1 MADEPSTPTD
11 FETDSVKGGESA
23 SSAMGNESEGPTQG
37 TDMSVNENV
46 DEQRGAEDDA
56 LSLNDV
62 ISADSVD
69 DSKNKSE
76 PTTRSDLADKADE
89 AHTAPSDDSGEEDR
103 TEDAPEQEGVE
114 QDNSTPES
122 AEQESAKDGES
133 ENADG
138 KTNEDASGKE
148 SSEKEN
154 ADKEASDSDDDE
166 DDGPSFD
173 DLDLSDDVVRA
184 VKKVGFETPSPI
196 QAATIP
202 ILAQGRDVVGLAQT
216 GTGKT
221 AAFALPILSR
231 LDRSQKKPQAL
242 VLSPTR
248 ELALQV
254 ADAFQ
259 EFADHLG
266 GVHVLPI
273 YGGQS
278 YGIQLSGLRRGAHIV
293 VGTPGRVIDHLE
305 RGSLDLSELRYLVLD
320 EADEMLNMGFQ
331 EDVERILA
339 DTPEHKQ
346 TALFSATMPA
356 SIRRLSK
363 QYLEDP
369 REVTIKSQ
377 QRTADNIHQQYLLV
391 NHHYKLDALT
401 RILEVTEFDAM
412 IMFARTKQNT
422 EELAEKLRA
431 RGFSAAAINGDMAQN
446 QRERTVDQLRDGRLD
461 ILVATDVAA
470 RGLDVERISHVV
482 NYDIPHDTESYV
494 HRIGRTGR
502 AGRSGEAI
510 LFVTP
515 RERRLLRSIERATK
529 SSIEEMQLPTVDEVN
544 ETRKAKFAQS
554 ITESLADPQVDL
566 FRGLINSYA
575 EEHET
580 PLADIAAALAT
591 QSQSGDEFLLKEDTI
606 RRNDRRNDR
615 RGRRND
621 REPDTRSL
629 NERFSGK
636 EPPRFTDRTGK
647 EMAVYKIAV
656 GKRQQVRP
664 GAIVGAI
671 ANEGGLNSRD
681 FGKISIFSEHSLVEL
696 PADLPMEAFEAL
708 EDTRV
713 SGQLIKIEP
722 DPGAPAGRPG
732 AHKRDRQSGDRR
744 GGRFNDRGHGDR
756 RSRGRDGGRGFN
768 DRGFRGR
775 GRDDRGRDDRGRG
788 GRDSWDRGDRRRDG
802 GRNDRRDGGRN
813 DRNRGGRDWNGRGG
827 RGFNDRGFR
836 GRGRDD
842 RY

>member
-1 MADEPSTPTD
+1 MADEPTTPTE
-11 FETDSVKGGESA
+11 FETDSVKGSESR

-56 LSLNDV
+56 LTLDDV
-62 ISADSVD
+62 ISVDSVD
-69 DSKNKSE
+69 DSKDKSE
-76 PTTRSDLADKADE
+76 PVTSSDVADSGDE
-89 AHTAPSDDSGEEDR
+89 AHTASTENGGDETRAEDASEQDDASDQDAPAKETSDKENSDD
-103 TEDAPEQEGVE
+103 
-114 QDNSTPES
+114 
-122 AEQESAKDGES
+122 
-133 ENADG
+133 
-138 KTNEDASGKE
+138 DASGKE
-148 SSEKEN
+148 SS
-154 ADKEASDSDDDE
+154 DKDASTDTDDDE
-166 DDGPSFD
+166 DEGPSFD

-305 RGSLDLSELRYLVLD
+305 RGSLDLSELKYLVLD

-696 PADLPMEAFEAL
+696 PADLPMEVFEAL

>member
-1 MADEPSTPTD
+1 MADEPTTPID
-11 FETDSVKGGESA
+11 FETNSVKGGESA

-56 LSLNDV
+56 LTLDDM

-76 PTTRSDLADKADE
+76 PTTSSDAADSGDE
-89 AHTAPSDDSGEEDR
+89 AHTASSDDSGEEDR
-103 TEDAPEQEGVE
+103 TEDAPEQE
-114 QDNSTPES
+114 
-122 AEQESAKDGES
+122 
-133 ENADG
+133 
-138 KTNEDASGKE
+138 DAS
-148 SSEKEN
+148 
-154 ADKEASDSDDDE
+154 DQDASDKDASSDEDDE
-166 DDGPSFD
+166 DEDDEDEGPSFD

-202 ILAQGRDVVGLAQT
+202 ILAQGQDVVGLAQT

-305 RGSLDLSELRYLVLD
+305 RGSLDLSELKYLVLD

-696 PADLPMEAFEAL
+696 PADLPMEVFEAL

-775 GRDDRGRDDRGRG
+775 GRDDRGRG

>member
-1 MADEPSTPTD
+1 MADEPTTPTD
-11 FETDSVKGGESA
+11 FETNSVKGGESA

-56 LSLNDV
+56 LTLDDV

-69 DSKNKSE
+69 DSKDKSE
-76 PTTRSDLADKADE
+76 PTTSSDVADSGDE
-89 AHTAPSDDSGEEDR
+89 AHTASAENGGDETR
-103 TEDAPEQEGVE
+103 AEDAPEQESTSD
-114 QDNSTPES
+114 QDTSDKET
-122 AEQESAKDGES
+122 SAKD
-133 ENADG
+133 
-138 KTNEDASGKE
+138 AST
-148 SSEKEN
+148 
-154 ADKEASDSDDDE
+154 DTDDDKDE
-166 DDGPSFD
+166 GPSFD
-173 DLDLSDDVVRA
+173 DLDLSEDVVRA

-305 RGSLDLSELRYLVLD
+305 RGSLDLSELKYLVLD

-369 REVTIKSQ
+369 REVTITSQ

-606 RRNDRRNDR
+606 RRNNRRHDRG
-615 RGRRND
+615 GRRND

-629 NERFSGK
+629 SERFSGK

-696 PADLPMEAFEAL
+696 PADLPMEVFEAL

-732 AHKRDRQSGDRR
+732 ARNRDRQSGDRR
-744 GGRFNDRGHGDR
+744 GRFNDRGHGDR

-768 DRGFRGR
+768 DRGFHGR
-775 GRDDRGRDDRGRG
+775 GRDDRGRGGRG

-802 GRNDRRDGGRN
+802 GRNDR
-813 DRNRGGRDWNGRGG
+813 NRGGRQ
-827 RGFNDRGFR
+827 FNDRGHRFSN
-836 GRGRDD
+836 RGRDD
-842 RY
+842 RF

>member
-1 MADEPSTPTD
+1 MADEPTTPTD

-23 SSAMGNESEGPTQG
+23 SSAMGNESDGPTQG

-46 DEQRGAEDDA
+46 DEQRGADDDA
-56 LSLNDV
+56 LTLDDV

-69 DSKNKSE
+69 DSKDKSE
-76 PTTRSDLADKADE
+76 PTTSSDVADSADE
-89 AHTAPSDDSGEEDR
+89 AHTASSDDSGDETRAED
-103 TEDAPEQEGVE
+103 TPEQE
-114 QDNSTPES
+114 STS
-122 AEQESAKDGES
+122 DQ
-133 ENADG
+133 
-138 KTNEDASGKE
+138 DASDE
-148 SSEKEN
+148 
-154 ADKEASDSDDDE
+154 DDE
-166 DDGPSFD
+166 DNGPSFD
-173 DLDLSDDVVRA
+173 DLDLSDDVVLA

-259 EFADHLG
+259 EFADHVG

-305 RGSLDLSELRYLVLD
+305 RGSLDLSELKYLVLD

-566 FRGLINSYA
+566 FRSLINSYA

-591 QSQSGDEFLLKEDTI
+591 QSQSGDEFLLKEDTL

-696 PADLPMEAFEAL
+696 PADLPMEVFEAL

-732 AHKRDRQSGDRR
+732 AHKWDRQSGDRR

-775 GRDDRGRDDRGRG
+775 GRDDRSRD
-788 GRDSWDRGDRRRDG
+788 
-802 GRNDRRDGGRN
+802 
-813 DRNRGGRDWNGRGG
+813 GRDWNGRGG

>member
-1 MADEPSTPTD
+1 MADEPTTPTN

-46 DEQRGAEDDA
+46 QEQRGAENDA
-56 LSLNDV
+56 LTLDDV

-69 DSKNKSE
+69 DATDKSE
-76 PTTRSDLADKADE
+76 PATSSDVADDVDE
-89 AHTAPSDDSGEEDR
+89 AHSAPIDDNSEGAYAEN
-103 TEDAPEQEGVE
+103 APEAEPV
-114 QDNSTPES
+114 
-122 AEQESAKDGES
+122 EQESFKDGES
-133 ENADG
+133 QNADG
-138 KTNEDASGKE
+138 NLNEDVSDQNVAGTETS
-148 SSEKEN
+148 
-154 ADKEASDSDDDE
+154 DKEASNKEASTATNDGE

-305 RGSLDLSELRYLVLD
+305 RGSLDLSGLKYLVLD

-369 REVTIKSQ
+369 REVTITSQ

-580 PLADIAAALAT
+580 PLVDIAAALAT

-606 RRNDRRNDR
+606 RRNDRRHDR
-615 RGRRND
+615 RGRSND

-629 NERFSGK
+629 SERFSGK

-656 GKRQQVRP
+656 GKRHQVRP

-696 PADLPMEAFEAL
+696 PADLPMEVFEAL

-722 DPGAPAGRPG
+722 DSGAPAGRPG
-732 AHKRDRQSGDRR
+732 ARNRDRQSGDRR
-744 GGRFNDRGHGDR
+744 GRFNDRGHGDR
-756 RSRGRDGGRGFN
+756 RSRGRDGGHGFN

-788 GRDSWDRGDRRRDG
+788 HRDSWDRGDRRRDG
-802 GRNDRRDGGRN
+802 GRNDR
-813 DRNRGGRDWNGRGG
+813 NRGGREWNSRGG
-827 RGFNDRGFR
+827 RQFNDRGHRFSN
-836 GRGRDD
+836 RGRDD

>member
-1 MADEPSTPTD
+1 MADEPTTPTD

-56 LSLNDV
+56 LTLDDM

-76 PTTRSDLADKADE
+76 PTTSSDAADSGDE
-89 AHTAPSDDSGEEDR
+89 AHTASSDDSGEEDR
-103 TEDAPEQEGVE
+103 TEDAPEQE
-114 QDNSTPES
+114 
-122 AEQESAKDGES
+122 
-133 ENADG
+133 
-138 KTNEDASGKE
+138 DAS
-148 SSEKEN
+148 
-154 ADKEASDSDDDE
+154 DQDASDKDASSDEDDE
-166 DDGPSFD
+166 DEDDEDEGLSFD

-202 ILAQGRDVVGLAQT
+202 ILAQGQDVVGLAQT

-305 RGSLDLSELRYLVLD
+305 RGSLDLSELKYLVLD

-696 PADLPMEAFEAL
+696 PADLPMEVFEAL

-775 GRDDRGRDDRGRG
+775 GRDDRGRG

>member
-1 MADEPSTPTD
+1 MADEPTTPID
-11 FETDSVKGGESA
+11 FETNSVKGGESA

-56 LSLNDV
+56 LTLDDV

-69 DSKNKSE
+69 DSKDKSE
-76 PTTRSDLADKADE
+76 PTTSSDVADSGDE
-89 AHTAPSDDSGEEDR
+89 AHTAS
-103 TEDAPEQEGVE
+103 TENGGDETRAEYAPEQESTSD
-114 QDNSTPES
+114 QDASDKET
-122 AEQESAKDGES
+122 SAKD
-133 ENADG
+133 
-138 KTNEDASGKE
+138 AST
-148 SSEKEN
+148 
-154 ADKEASDSDDDE
+154 DTDDDKDE
-166 DDGPSFD
+166 GPSFD

-305 RGSLDLSELRYLVLD
+305 RGSLDLSELKYLVLD

-431 RGFSAAAINGDMAQN
+431 RGFSAAAINGDMA

-681 FGKISIFSEHSLVEL
+681 FGKISIFPEHSLVEL
-696 PADLPMEAFEAL
+696 PADLPMEVFEAL

-813 DRNRGGRDWNGRGG
+813 DRNRSGRDWNGRGG

-836 GRGRDD
+836 GRSRDD

>member
-1 MADEPSTPTD
+1 MADEPTTPTD

-23 SSAMGNESEGPTQG
+23 SSAMGNESDGPTQG

-46 DEQRGAEDDA
+46 DEQRGADDDA
-56 LSLNDV
+56 LTLDDV

-69 DSKNKSE
+69 DSKDKSE
-76 PTTRSDLADKADE
+76 PTTSSDVADSADE
-89 AHTAPSDDSGEEDR
+89 AHTASSDDSGDETRAED
-103 TEDAPEQEGVE
+103 TPEQE
-114 QDNSTPES
+114 STS
-122 AEQESAKDGES
+122 DQ
-133 ENADG
+133 
-138 KTNEDASGKE
+138 DASDE
-148 SSEKEN
+148 
-154 ADKEASDSDDDE
+154 DDE
-166 DDGPSFD
+166 DNGPSFD
-173 DLDLSDDVVRA
+173 DLDLSDDVVLA

-305 RGSLDLSELRYLVLD
+305 RGSLDLSELKYLVLD

-566 FRGLINSYA
+566 FRSLINSYA

-591 QSQSGDEFLLKEDTI
+591 QSQSGDEFLLKEDTL

-621 REPDTRSL
+621 REPYTRSL

-696 PADLPMEAFEAL
+696 PADLPMEVFEAL

-732 AHKRDRQSGDRR
+732 AHKWDRQSGDRR

-775 GRDDRGRDDRGRG
+775 GRDDRSRDDRGRG
-788 GRDSWDRGDRRRDG
+788 GRDSWDRGDRRC
-802 GRNDRRDGGRN
+802 DGGRN

>member
-1 MADEPSTPTD
+1 MADEPTTPTD

-23 SSAMGNESEGPTQG
+23 SSAMGNESDGPTQG

-46 DEQRGAEDDA
+46 DEQRGADDDA
-56 LSLNDV
+56 LTLDDV

-69 DSKNKSE
+69 DSKDKSE
-76 PTTRSDLADKADE
+76 PTTSSDVADSADE
-89 AHTAPSDDSGEEDR
+89 AHTASSDDSGDETRAED
-103 TEDAPEQEGVE
+103 TPEQE
-114 QDNSTPES
+114 STS
-122 AEQESAKDGES
+122 DQ
-133 ENADG
+133 
-138 KTNEDASGKE
+138 DASDE
-148 SSEKEN
+148 
-154 ADKEASDSDDDE
+154 DDE
-166 DDGPSFD
+166 DNGPSFD
-173 DLDLSDDVVRA
+173 DLDLSDDVVLA

-221 AAFALPILSR
+221 AAFTLPILSR

-305 RGSLDLSELRYLVLD
+305 RGSLDLSELKYLVLD

-566 FRGLINSYA
+566 FRSLINSYA

-591 QSQSGDEFLLKEDTI
+591 QSQSGDEFLLKEDTL

-696 PADLPMEAFEAL
+696 PADLPMEVFEAL

-713 SGQLIKIEP
+713 SGQLITIEP

-732 AHKRDRQSGDRR
+732 AHKWDRQSGDRR

-775 GRDDRGRDDRGRG
+775 GRDDRSRDDRGRG
-788 GRDSWDRGDRRRDG
+788 GRDSWDRGDRRC
-802 GRNDRRDGGRN
+802 DGGRN

>member
-1 MADEPSTPTD
+1 MADEPTTPTD

-23 SSAMGNESEGPTQG
+23 SSAMGNESDGPTQG

-46 DEQRGAEDDA
+46 DEQRGADDDA
-56 LSLNDV
+56 LTLDDV

-69 DSKNKSE
+69 DSKDKSE
-76 PTTRSDLADKADE
+76 PTTSSDVADSADE
-89 AHTAPSDDSGEEDR
+89 AHTASSDDSGDETRAED
-103 TEDAPEQEGVE
+103 TPEQE
-114 QDNSTPES
+114 STS
-122 AEQESAKDGES
+122 DQ
-133 ENADG
+133 
-138 KTNEDASGKE
+138 DASDE
-148 SSEKEN
+148 
-154 ADKEASDSDDDE
+154 DDE
-166 DDGPSFD
+166 DNGPSFD
-173 DLDLSDDVVRA
+173 DLDLSDDVVLA

-221 AAFALPILSR
+221 AAFTLPILSR

-305 RGSLDLSELRYLVLD
+305 RGSLDLSELKYLVLD

-566 FRGLINSYA
+566 FRSLINSYA

-591 QSQSGDEFLLKEDTI
+591 QSQSGDEFLLKEDTL

-696 PADLPMEAFEAL
+696 PADLPMEVFEAL

-732 AHKRDRQSGDRR
+732 AHKWDRQSGDRR

-775 GRDDRGRDDRGRG
+775 GRDDRSRDDRGRG
-788 GRDSWDRGDRRRDG
+788 GRDSWDRGDRRC
-802 GRNDRRDGGRN
+802 DGGRN

>member
-1 MADEPSTPTD
+1 MADEPTTPTE
-11 FETDSVKGGESA
+11 FETDSVKGGESR

-46 DEQRGAEDDA
+46 DEQRGAEDD
-56 LSLNDV
+56 SLTLDDV
-62 ISADSVD
+62 ISVDSVD
-69 DSKNKSE
+69 DSKDKSE
-76 PTTRSDLADKADE
+76 PVTSSDVADSGDE
-89 AHTAPSDDSGEEDR
+89 AHTASTENGGDETRAEDASEQDDASDQDAPAKETSDKENSDD
-103 TEDAPEQEGVE
+103 
-114 QDNSTPES
+114 
-122 AEQESAKDGES
+122 
-133 ENADG
+133 
-138 KTNEDASGKE
+138 DASGKE
-148 SSEKEN
+148 SS
-154 ADKEASDSDDDE
+154 DKDASTDTDDDE
-166 DDGPSFD
+166 DEGPSFD

-305 RGSLDLSELRYLVLD
+305 RGSLDLSELKYLVLD

-575 EEHET
+575 EENET

-696 PADLPMEAFEAL
+696 PADLPMEVFEAL

>member
-1 MADEPSTPTD
+1 MADEPTTPTD

-56 LSLNDV
+56 LTLDDM

-76 PTTRSDLADKADE
+76 PTTSSDAADSGDE
-89 AHTAPSDDSGEEDR
+89 AHTASSDDSGEEDR
-103 TEDAPEQEGVE
+103 TEDAPEQE
-114 QDNSTPES
+114 
-122 AEQESAKDGES
+122 
-133 ENADG
+133 
-138 KTNEDASGKE
+138 DAS
-148 SSEKEN
+148 
-154 ADKEASDSDDDE
+154 DQDASDKDASSDEDDE
-166 DDGPSFD
+166 DEGPSFD

-202 ILAQGRDVVGLAQT
+202 ILAQGQDVVGLAQT

-305 RGSLDLSELRYLVLD
+305 RGSLDLSELKYLVLD

-696 PADLPMEAFEAL
+696 PADLPMEVFEAL

-775 GRDDRGRDDRGRG
+775 GRDDRGRG

>member
-1 MADEPSTPTD
+1 MADEPTTPTE
-11 FETDSVKGGESA
+11 FETDSVKGGESR

-46 DEQRGAEDDA
+46 DEQRGAEDD
-56 LSLNDV
+56 SLTLDDV
-62 ISADSVD
+62 ISVDSVD
-69 DSKNKSE
+69 DSKDKSE
-76 PTTRSDLADKADE
+76 PVTSSDVADSGDE
-89 AHTAPSDDSGEEDR
+89 AHTVSTENGGDETRAEDASEQDDASDQDAPAKETSDKENSDD
-103 TEDAPEQEGVE
+103 
-114 QDNSTPES
+114 
-122 AEQESAKDGES
+122 
-133 ENADG
+133 
-138 KTNEDASGKE
+138 DASGKE
-148 SSEKEN
+148 SS
-154 ADKEASDSDDDE
+154 DKDASTDTDDDE
-166 DDGPSFD
+166 DEGPSFD

-305 RGSLDLSELRYLVLD
+305 RGSLDLSELKYLVLD

-696 PADLPMEAFEAL
+696 PADLPMEVFEAL

>member
-1 MADEPSTPTD
+1 MADEPTTPTD

-23 SSAMGNESEGPTQG
+23 SSAMGNESDGPTQG

-46 DEQRGAEDDA
+46 DEQRGADDDA
-56 LSLNDV
+56 LTLDDV

-69 DSKNKSE
+69 DSKDKSE
-76 PTTRSDLADKADE
+76 PTTSSDVADSADE
-89 AHTAPSDDSGEEDR
+89 AHTASSDDSGDETRAED
-103 TEDAPEQEGVE
+103 TPEQE
-114 QDNSTPES
+114 STS
-122 AEQESAKDGES
+122 DQ
-133 ENADG
+133 
-138 KTNEDASGKE
+138 DASDE
-148 SSEKEN
+148 
-154 ADKEASDSDDDE
+154 DDE
-166 DDGPSFD
+166 DNGPSFD
-173 DLDLSDDVVRA
+173 DLDLSDDVVLA

-266 GVHVLPI
+266 GVHVLPS

-305 RGSLDLSELRYLVLD
+305 RGSLDLSELKYLVLD

-566 FRGLINSYA
+566 FRSLINSYA

-591 QSQSGDEFLLKEDTI
+591 QSQSGDEFLLKEDTL

-696 PADLPMEAFEAL
+696 PADLPMEVFEAL

-732 AHKRDRQSGDRR
+732 AHKWDRQSGDRR

-775 GRDDRGRDDRGRG
+775 GRDDRSRDDRGRG
-788 GRDSWDRGDRRRDG
+788 GRDSWDRGDRRC
-802 GRNDRRDGGRN
+802 DGGRN

>member
-1 MADEPSTPTD
+1 MADEPTTPTD

-23 SSAMGNESEGPTQG
+23 SSAMGNESDGPTQG

-46 DEQRGAEDDA
+46 DEQRGADDDA
-56 LSLNDV
+56 LTLDDV

-69 DSKNKSE
+69 DSKDKSE
-76 PTTRSDLADKADE
+76 PTTSSDVADSADE
-89 AHTAPSDDSGEEDR
+89 AHTASSDDSGDETRAED
-103 TEDAPEQEGVE
+103 TPEQE
-114 QDNSTPES
+114 STS
-122 AEQESAKDGES
+122 DQ
-133 ENADG
+133 
-138 KTNEDASGKE
+138 DASDE
-148 SSEKEN
+148 
-154 ADKEASDSDDDE
+154 DDE
-166 DDGPSFD
+166 DNGPSFD
-173 DLDLSDDVVRA
+173 DLDLSDDVVLA
-184 VKKVGFETPSPI
+184 VKKAGFETPSPI

-305 RGSLDLSELRYLVLD
+305 RGSLDLSELKYLVLD

-566 FRGLINSYA
+566 FRSLINSYA

-591 QSQSGDEFLLKEDTI
+591 QSQSGDEFLLKEDTL

-696 PADLPMEAFEAL
+696 PADLPMEVFEAL

-732 AHKRDRQSGDRR
+732 AHKWDRQSGDRR

-775 GRDDRGRDDRGRG
+775 GRDDRSRDDRG
-788 GRDSWDRGDRRRDG
+788 
-802 GRNDRRDGGRN
+802 
-813 DRNRGGRDWNGRGG
+813 RGGRDWNGRGG

>member
-1 MADEPSTPTD
+1 MADEPTTPTN

-37 TDMSVNENV
+37 SDMSVNENV

-56 LSLNDV
+56 LTLDDV

-69 DSKNKSE
+69 DSKDKSE
-76 PTTRSDLADKADE
+76 PATSSDVADSADE
-89 AHTAPSDDSGEEDR
+89 AHTASTDNSGDETR
-103 TEDAPEQEGVE
+103 AEDAPEQE
-114 QDNSTPES
+114 S
-122 AEQESAKDGES
+122 ASDQ
-133 ENADG
+133 
-138 KTNEDASGKE
+138 DASDKENFDDDASDKE
-148 SSEKEN
+148 SS
-154 ADKEASDSDDDE
+154 DKDASTETDDDK
-166 DDGPSFD
+166 DDGLSFD

-305 RGSLDLSELRYLVLD
+305 RGSLDLSELKYLVLD
-320 EADEMLNMGFQ
+320 EADEILNMGFQ

-470 RGLDVERISHVV
+470 RGLDIERISHVV

-554 ITESLADPQVDL
+554 ITES
-566 FRGLINSYA
+566 

-696 PADLPMEAFEAL
+696 PADLPMEVFEAL

-722 DPGAPAGRPG
+722 DPGAPVGRPG
-732 AHKRDRQSGDRR
+732 AHKRDRQLGDRR

-802 GRNDRRDGGRN
+802 GRRDGGRN

>member
-1 MADEPSTPTD
+1 MADEPTTPTD

-23 SSAMGNESEGPTQG
+23 SSAMGNESDGPTQG

-46 DEQRGAEDDA
+46 DEQRGADDDA
-56 LSLNDV
+56 LTLDDV

-69 DSKNKSE
+69 DSKDKSE
-76 PTTRSDLADKADE
+76 PTTSSDVADSADE
-89 AHTAPSDDSGEEDR
+89 AHTASSDDSGDETRAED
-103 TEDAPEQEGVE
+103 TPEQE
-114 QDNSTPES
+114 STS
-122 AEQESAKDGES
+122 DQ
-133 ENADG
+133 
-138 KTNEDASGKE
+138 DASDE
-148 SSEKEN
+148 
-154 ADKEASDSDDDE
+154 DDE
-166 DDGPSFD
+166 DNGPSFD
-173 DLDLSDDVVRA
+173 DLDLSDDVVLA

-305 RGSLDLSELRYLVLD
+305 RGSLDLSELKYLVLD

-566 FRGLINSYA
+566 FRSLINSYA

-591 QSQSGDEFLLKEDTI
+591 QSQSGDEFLLKEDTL

-696 PADLPMEAFEAL
+696 PADLPMEVFEAL

-732 AHKRDRQSGDRR
+732 AHKWDRQSGDRR

-756 RSRGRDGGRGFN
+756 RSRGRVGGRGFN

-775 GRDDRGRDDRGRG
+775 GRDDRSRDDRGRG
-788 GRDSWDRGDRRRDG
+788 GRDSWDRGDRRC
-802 GRNDRRDGGRN
+802 DGGRN

>member
-1 MADEPSTPTD
+1 
-11 FETDSVKGGESA
+11 
-23 SSAMGNESEGPTQG
+23 
-37 TDMSVNENV
+37 MSVNENV
-46 DEQRGAEDDA
+46 DEQRGADDDA
-56 LSLNDV
+56 LTLDDV

-69 DSKNKSE
+69 DSKDKSE
-76 PTTRSDLADKADE
+76 PTTSSDVADSADE
-89 AHTAPSDDSGEEDR
+89 AHTASSDDSGDETRAED
-103 TEDAPEQEGVE
+103 TPEQE
-114 QDNSTPES
+114 STS
-122 AEQESAKDGES
+122 DQ
-133 ENADG
+133 
-138 KTNEDASGKE
+138 DASDE
-148 SSEKEN
+148 
-154 ADKEASDSDDDE
+154 DDE
-166 DDGPSFD
+166 DNGPSFD
-173 DLDLSDDVVRA
+173 DLDLSDDVVLA

-305 RGSLDLSELRYLVLD
+305 RGSLDLSELKYLVLD

-566 FRGLINSYA
+566 FRSLINSYA

-591 QSQSGDEFLLKEDTI
+591 QSQSGDEFLLKEDTL

-696 PADLPMEAFEAL
+696 PADLPMEVFEAL

-732 AHKRDRQSGDRR
+732 AHKWDRQSGDRR

-775 GRDDRGRDDRGRG
+775 GRDDRSRDDRGRG
-788 GRDSWDRGDRRRDG
+788 GRDSWDRGDRRC
-802 GRNDRRDGGRN
+802 DGGRN

>member
-1 MADEPSTPTD
+1 MADEPTTPTD

-23 SSAMGNESEGPTQG
+23 SSAMGNESDGPTQG

-46 DEQRGAEDDA
+46 DEQRGADDDA
-56 LSLNDV
+56 LTLDDV

-69 DSKNKSE
+69 DSKDKSE
-76 PTTRSDLADKADE
+76 PTTSSDVADSADE
-89 AHTAPSDDSGEEDR
+89 AHTASSDDSGDETRAED
-103 TEDAPEQEGVE
+103 TPEQE
-114 QDNSTPES
+114 STS
-122 AEQESAKDGES
+122 DQ
-133 ENADG
+133 
-138 KTNEDASGKE
+138 DASDE
-148 SSEKEN
+148 
-154 ADKEASDSDDDE
+154 DDE
-166 DDGPSFD
+166 DNGPSFD
-173 DLDLSDDVVRA
+173 DLDLSDDVVLA

-305 RGSLDLSELRYLVLD
+305 RGSLDLSELKYLVLD

-566 FRGLINSYA
+566 FRSLINSYA

-591 QSQSGDEFLLKEDTI
+591 QSQSGDEFLLKEDTL

-636 EPPRFTDRTGK
+636 EPPRFIDRTGK

-696 PADLPMEAFEAL
+696 PADLPMEVFEAL

-732 AHKRDRQSGDRR
+732 AHKWDRQSGDRR

-775 GRDDRGRDDRGRG
+775 GRDDRSRDDRGRG
-788 GRDSWDRGDRRRDG
+788 GRDSWDRGDRRC
-802 GRNDRRDGGRN
+802 DGGRN

>member
-1 MADEPSTPTD
+1 MADEPTTPTD
-11 FETDSVKGGESA
+11 FETDSVKGGESR

-46 DEQRGAEDDA
+46 DEQRGADDDA
-56 LSLNDV
+56 LTLDDV

-69 DSKNKSE
+69 DSKDKSE
-76 PTTRSDLADKADE
+76 PTTSSDVADSADE
-89 AHTAPSDDSGEEDR
+89 AHTASSDDSGDETRAED
-103 TEDAPEQEGVE
+103 TPEQE
-114 QDNSTPES
+114 STS
-122 AEQESAKDGES
+122 DQ
-133 ENADG
+133 
-138 KTNEDASGKE
+138 DASDE
-148 SSEKEN
+148 
-154 ADKEASDSDDDE
+154 DDE
-166 DDGPSFD
+166 DNGPSFD
-173 DLDLSDDVVRA
+173 DLDLSDDVVLA

-221 AAFALPILSR
+221 AAFTLPILSR

-305 RGSLDLSELRYLVLD
+305 RGSLDLSELKYLVLD

-566 FRGLINSYA
+566 FRSLINSYA

-591 QSQSGDEFLLKEDTI
+591 QSQSGDEFLLKEDTL

-696 PADLPMEAFEAL
+696 PADLPMEVFEAL

-732 AHKRDRQSGDRR
+732 AHKWDRQSGDRR

-775 GRDDRGRDDRGRG
+775 GRDDRSRDDRGRG
-788 GRDSWDRGDRRRDG
+788 GRDSWDRGDRRC
-802 GRNDRRDGGRN
+802 DGGRN

>member
-1 MADEPSTPTD
+1 MADEPTTPTD

-23 SSAMGNESEGPTQG
+23 SSAMGNESDGPTQG

-46 DEQRGAEDDA
+46 DEQRGADDDA
-56 LSLNDV
+56 LTLDDV

-69 DSKNKSE
+69 DSKDKSE
-76 PTTRSDLADKADE
+76 PTTSSDVADSADE
-89 AHTAPSDDSGEEDR
+89 AHTASSDDSGDETRAED
-103 TEDAPEQEGVE
+103 TPEQE
-114 QDNSTPES
+114 STS
-122 AEQESAKDGES
+122 DQ
-133 ENADG
+133 
-138 KTNEDASGKE
+138 DASDE
-148 SSEKEN
+148 
-154 ADKEASDSDDDE
+154 DDE
-166 DDGPSFD
+166 DNGPSFD
-173 DLDLSDDVVRA
+173 DLDLSDDVVLA

-305 RGSLDLSELRYLVLD
+305 RGSLDLSELKYLVLD

-566 FRGLINSYA
+566 FRSLINSYA

-591 QSQSGDEFLLKEDTI
+591 QSQSGDEFLLKEDTL

-696 PADLPMEAFEAL
+696 PADLPMEVFEAL

-732 AHKRDRQSGDRR
+732 AHKWDRQSGDRR

-775 GRDDRGRDDRGRG
+775 GRDDRSRDDRGRG
-788 GRDSWDRGDRRRDG
+788 GRDSWDRGDRRC
-802 GRNDRRDGGRN
+802 DGGRN

>member
-1 MADEPSTPTD
+1 MADEPTTPTD

-23 SSAMGNESEGPTQG
+23 SSAMGNESDGPTQG

-46 DEQRGAEDDA
+46 DEQRGADDDA
-56 LSLNDV
+56 LTLDDV

-69 DSKNKSE
+69 DSKDKSE
-76 PTTRSDLADKADE
+76 PTTSSDVADSADE
-89 AHTAPSDDSGEEDR
+89 AHTASSDDSGDETRAED
-103 TEDAPEQEGVE
+103 TPEQE
-114 QDNSTPES
+114 STS
-122 AEQESAKDGES
+122 DQ
-133 ENADG
+133 
-138 KTNEDASGKE
+138 DASDE
-148 SSEKEN
+148 
-154 ADKEASDSDDDE
+154 DDE
-166 DDGPSFD
+166 DNGPSFD
-173 DLDLSDDVVRA
+173 DLDLSDDVVLA

-305 RGSLDLSELRYLVLD
+305 RGSLDLSELKYLVLD

-377 QRTADNIHQQYLLV
+377 QRTANNIHQQYLLV

-566 FRGLINSYA
+566 FRSLINSYA

-591 QSQSGDEFLLKEDTI
+591 QSQSGDEFLLKEDTL

-696 PADLPMEAFEAL
+696 PADLPMEVFEAL

-732 AHKRDRQSGDRR
+732 AHKWDRQSGDRR

-775 GRDDRGRDDRGRG
+775 GRDDRSRDDRGRG
-788 GRDSWDRGDRRRDG
+788 GRDSWDRGDRRC
-802 GRNDRRDGGRN
+802 DGGRN

>member
-1 MADEPSTPTD
+1 MADEPTTPID
-11 FETDSVKGGESA
+11 FETNSVKGGESA

-56 LSLNDV
+56 LTLDDV

-69 DSKNKSE
+69 DSKDKSE
-76 PTTRSDLADKADE
+76 PTTSSDVADSGDE
-89 AHTAPSDDSGEEDR
+89 AHTAS
-103 TEDAPEQEGVE
+103 TENGGDETRAEYAPEQESTSD
-114 QDNSTPES
+114 QDASDKET
-122 AEQESAKDGES
+122 SAKD
-133 ENADG
+133 
-138 KTNEDASGKE
+138 AST
-148 SSEKEN
+148 
-154 ADKEASDSDDDE
+154 DTDDDKDE
-166 DDGPSFD
+166 GPSFD

-202 ILAQGRDVVGLAQT
+202 TLAQGRDVVGLAQT

-305 RGSLDLSELRYLVLD
+305 RGSLDLSELKYLVLD

-681 FGKISIFSEHSLVEL
+681 FGKISIFPEHSLVEL
-696 PADLPMEAFEAL
+696 PADLPMEVFEAL

-813 DRNRGGRDWNGRGG
+813 DRNRSGRDWNGRGG

-836 GRGRDD
+836 GRSRDD

>member
-1 MADEPSTPTD
+1 MADEPTTPTE
-11 FETDSVKGGESA
+11 FETDSVKGGESR

-46 DEQRGAEDDA
+46 DEQRGAEDD
-56 LSLNDV
+56 SLTLDDV
-62 ISADSVD
+62 ISVDSVD
-69 DSKNKSE
+69 DSKDKSE
-76 PTTRSDLADKADE
+76 PVTSSDVADSGDE
-89 AHTAPSDDSGEEDR
+89 AHTASTENGGDETRAENASEQDDASDQDAPAKETSDKENSDD
-103 TEDAPEQEGVE
+103 
-114 QDNSTPES
+114 
-122 AEQESAKDGES
+122 
-133 ENADG
+133 
-138 KTNEDASGKE
+138 DASGKE
-148 SSEKEN
+148 SS
-154 ADKEASDSDDDE
+154 DKDASTDTDDDE
-166 DDGPSFD
+166 DEGPSFD

-305 RGSLDLSELRYLVLD
+305 RGSLDLSELKYLVLD

-696 PADLPMEAFEAL
+696 PADLPMEVFEAL

-836 GRGRDD
+836 GCGRDD

>member
-1 MADEPSTPTD
+1 MADEPTTPTN

-37 TDMSVNENV
+37 SDMSVNENV

-56 LSLNDV
+56 LTLDDV
-62 ISADSVD
+62 ISANSVD
-69 DSKNKSE
+69 DSKDKSE
-76 PTTRSDLADKADE
+76 PAMSSDVADSADE
-89 AHTAPSDDSGEEDR
+89 AHTTSTDNSGDETR
-103 TEDAPEQEGVE
+103 AVDAPEQE
-114 QDNSTPES
+114 S
-122 AEQESAKDGES
+122 ASDQ
-133 ENADG
+133 
-138 KTNEDASGKE
+138 DASNKENFDDDASDKE
-148 SSEKEN
+148 SS
-154 ADKEASDSDDDE
+154 DKDASTDTDDDK
-166 DDGPSFD
+166 DDGLSFD

-305 RGSLDLSELRYLVLD
+305 RGSLDLSELKYLVLD

-696 PADLPMEAFEAL
+696 PADLPMEVFEAL

-722 DPGAPAGRPG
+722 DPGAPVGRPG
-732 AHKRDRQSGDRR
+732 AHKRDRQLGDRR

-802 GRNDRRDGGRN
+802 GRRDGGRN

>member
-1 MADEPSTPTD
+1 MADEPTTPTNVED
-11 FETDSVKGGESA
+11 DSAKGDTST
-23 SSAMGNESEGPTQG
+23 SSAMGNESDAPVEGT
-37 TDMSVNENV
+37 TMTVTENV
-46 DEQRGAEDDA
+46 DSDNSARDDA
-56 LSLNDV
+56 LTVDDV
-62 ISADSVD
+62 TAGDPVESAD
-69 DSKNKSE
+69 
-76 PTTRSDLADKADE
+76 AE
-89 AHTAPSDDSGEEDR
+89 AH
-103 TEDAPEQEGVE
+103 
-114 QDNSTPES
+114 
-122 AEQESAKDGES
+122 
-133 ENADG
+133 
-138 KTNEDASGKE
+138 
-148 SSEKEN
+148 
-154 ADKEASDSDDDE
+154 
-166 DDGPSFD
+166 DDGPKGPSFA
-173 DLDLSDDVVRA
+173 DLNLSDEIVKA

-202 ILAQGRDVVGLAQT
+202 ILAEGHDVVGLAQT

-273 YGGQS
+273 YGGQA
-278 YGIQLSGLRRGAHIV
+278 YGVQLSGLRRGAHIV

-305 RGSLDLSELRYLVLD
+305 RGSLDLSELKYLELD
-320 EADEMLNMGFQ
+320 EADDLLNMAYQ

-339 DTPEHKQ
+339 DTPEYKQ

-369 REVTIKSQ
+369 HEVTIKSQ
-377 QRTADNIHQQYLLV
+377 QRTAENIHQQYLLV

-502 AGRSGEAI
+502 AGRFGEAI

-566 FRGLINSYA
+566 FRGLINAYA
-575 EEHET
+575 EEHDT

-621 REPDTRSL
+621 REHDSRTL

-636 EPPRFTDRTGK
+636 EAPRFTDRTGK

-671 ANEGGLNSRD
+671 ANEGGLNSRE
-681 FGKISIFSEHSLVEL
+681 FGKISIFSEHSLIEL
-696 PADLPMEAFEAL
+696 PADLPMEVFEAL

-722 DPGAPAGRPG
+722 DPGAPAGRSG
-732 AHKRDRQSGDRR
+732 SRSRDRYSGDRR
-744 GGRFNDRGHGDR
+744 GRADDGGRDRH
-756 RSRGRDGGRGFN
+756 SRGRDGGRYGN

-775 GRDDRGRDDRGRG
+775 GRDDRGRGSRDNWNQGDSGR
-788 GRDSWDRGDRRRDG
+788 R
-802 GRNDRRDGGRN
+802 DRRDWGRN
-813 DRNRGGRDWNGRGG
+813 DRNNSGREWNDRGG
-827 RGFNDRGFR
+827 RGRYSDDRGGRFN

-842 RY
+842 RR